1 MTDLDK
7 KAARQALDA
16 LEYHVAQTRPIQ
28 RTTEAIATLRAAL
41 ARQAKPVHGLVS
53 DVEYLRLF
61 EDARAGSGRRSG
73 LLRGIRA
80 VIAAYEAAAP
90 VAEPV
95 AVQAEPVVDRAQER
109 SADDNVISRAARAEP
124 VGRMELMR
132 RAHDALEW
140 HYSQGHSNTL
150 GGFRLKIDQ
159 KILRDLKAT
168 LSHQAEPVAEPH
180 RRATDADNGQSMTQ
194 ADSGNPSY

>member
-1 MTDLDK
+1 MSSLE
-7 KAARQALDA
+7 KAARLA
-16 LEYHVAQTRPIQ
+16 LER
-28 RTTEAIATLRAAL
+28 LRRADKISGYPNNRAVIAAL
-41 ARQAKPVHGLVS
+41 ETALSQQIESVHGLVS
-53 DVEYLRLF
+53 DAEYLRLF
-61 EDARAGSGRRSG
+61 EDARAGSDRRSG

-124 VGRMELMR
+124 V
-132 RAHDALEW
+132 
-140 HYSQGHSNTL
+140 
-150 GGFRLKIDQ
+150 
-159 KILRDLKAT
+159 
-168 LSHQAEPVAEPH
+168 
-180 RRATDADNGQSMTQ
+180 